1 MGRWWFGSWP
11 LAGEKMMYGR
21 TEFMGRL
28 ITPAVQAACGS
39 APPVDAMGLPLDAST
54 TVAYSQCAAQ
64 AELEESC
71 RNPIR
76 TSSIAVMG
84 GVGLFLGAGA
94 GALLGALFGKTAGG
108 AITGAV
114 LGTAAVVLPT
124 VLVASSQ
131 KKQCAIKGLV
141 VR

>member
-1 MGRWWFGSWP
+1 MGILGCGCRRWP
-11 LAGEKMMYGR
+11 VAGEKMMYGR

-76 TSSIAVMG
+76 TSSIAAMG

-114 LGTAAVVLPT
+114 LGTAAVSPEPCWGPPL
-124 VLVASSQ
+124 
-131 KKQCAIKGLV
+131 
-141 VR
+141 